1 MTEARKMAAMA
12 CNALED
18 KKAVD
23 IKVIDIEQNSSLAD
37 LFYYRQ
43 WNQPQSGSGNGRQC
57 R

>member
-23 IKVIDIEQNSSLAD
+23 IKVIDIEQVSSLAARAREMVRRYSASPVKI
-37 LFYYRQ
+37 LSRFR
-43 WNQPQSGSGNGRQC
+43 
-57 R
+57 